1 MKKRML
7 SMLLAI
13 VMVVGLI
20 PGMTLTASATDSHT
34 NHCVCGKESSETVEG
49 HTHSASMPEW
59 KGTATLSNDMSAGY
73 YYLTANV

>member
-20 PGMTLTASATDSHT
+20 PGIMLTASAADSHT

-49 HTHSASMPEW
+49 HAHDSHIIW
-59 KGTATLSNDMSAGY
+59 KAYPDGLY
-73 YYLTANV
+73 K